1 GKQDEVKPTLV
12 LANRSDLDITQ
23 QVTAPGAT
31 WLDHRLVERAPTSLS
46 HKGFGQEVHQAMRQR
61 AEHLIDQGLARREGE
76 GIRFRK
82 DILNTLRNQELESV
96 GRSLSEKRGMRF
108 NMISE
113 GKAVSGAFR
122 ETLRLSSG
130 RFAVLDDGLGFS
142 LVPWTP
148 SLEKFRDRHVSGMTR
163 SDGGIDWR
171 RERERGLG
179 R

>member
-1 GKQDEVKPTLV
+1 MT
-12 LANRSDLDITQ
+12 
-23 QVTAPGAT
+23 
-31 WLDHRLVERAPTSLS
+31 
-46 HKGFGQEVHQAMRQR
+46 
-61 AEHLIDQGLARREGE
+61 
-76 GIRFRK
+76 
-82 DILNTLRNQELESV
+82 
-96 GRSLSEKRGMRF
+96 F
-108 NMISE
+108 NMTAQ
-113 GKAVSGAFR
+113 GRAVGGTFR

-171 RERERGLG
+171 RERARGLG

>member
-1 GKQDEVKPTLV
+1 
-12 LANRSDLDITQ
+12 
-23 QVTAPGAT
+23 
-31 WLDHRLVERAPTSLS
+31 
-46 HKGFGQEVHQAMRQR
+46 M
-61 AEHLIDQGLARREGE
+61 
-76 GIRFRK
+76 RFRK
-82 DILNTLRNQELESV
+82 DILNPLRHQELESFE
-96 GRSLSEKRGMRF
+96 RSLSEKRGMKF

-148 SLEKFRDRHVSGMTR
+148 SLEKFRDRHVYGMTR